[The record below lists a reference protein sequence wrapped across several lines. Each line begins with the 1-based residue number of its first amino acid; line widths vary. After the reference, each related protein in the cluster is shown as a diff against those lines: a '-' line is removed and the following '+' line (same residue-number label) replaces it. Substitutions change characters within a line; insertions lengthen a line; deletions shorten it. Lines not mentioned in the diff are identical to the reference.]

1 MKTLAPNGTLIS
13 TLTGST
19 ANDQIGNA
27 GVTVLSN
34 GNYVVRS
41 LNCLLARLIAI
52 HP

>member
-34 GNYVVRS
+34 RN
-41 LNCLLARLIAI
+41 
-52 HP
+52 

>member
-1 MKTLAPNGTLIS
+1 MKTLAPNGKLIS

-19 ANDQIGNA
+19 ANDQIGNV

-34 GNYVVRS
+34 GNYLVRS
-41 LNCLLARLIAI
+41 LNRLLARLIAI